1 MRGIRKVLFVMA
13 AMTALVG
20 FVSCKQESNTVVYE
34 DSSGYI
40 TLSFYDDGTFKMWN
54 EASDTEVFSGT
65 HDGNP
70 PEDGTFTMEVTS
82 ELGHEVHYSTPITFQ
97 AEISGDT
104 IKLKQSGMTIYT
116 LSR

>member
-34 DSSGYI
+34 DESGYI

-54 EASDTEVFSGT
+54 EASDTELYSGT

-70 PEDGTFTMEVTS
+70 PADGTFTMKVTS
-82 ELGHEVHYSTPITFQ
+82 WLGNETIYDIRFQ

-116 LSR
+116 LYR